1 MGKYISVLG
10 GLIAILLGAAGL
22 LRWLGHFINAL
33 KASVPAILILGGLIA
48 VAAGVSEIKDAAR
61 AKKEEGKEEKK

>member
-1 MGKYISVLG
+1 MGKYISVIG

-22 LRWLGHFINAL
+22 LRWLGQFISVL

-61 AKKEEGKEEKK
+61 AKKEEEKK